1 MSLTPTMFGQI
12 AAISTA
18 VFWAFAVILFK
29 KSGESV
35 HPIGLNMFKNVF
47 AIVLLIPTIY
57 IFGDSLTGN
66 FTWGEVALLLVSGA
80 LGIGIADTL
89 FFRSL
94 NLLGAGLSAIVDCL
108 YSPSIIILA
117 FFWLGERLA
126 FVQIIGLLM
135 ILSAVLTITGADK
148 KAPIPKKDLVWG
160 IVWGV
165 LAMFT
170 MAFGIVMIKTLLNRS
185 PLLPLSEIRLVGGA
199 IILVIVLMFH
209 PKRKSII
216 KPHLNRKDWGYLLV
230 GSFIGTY
237 ISLVLWLAGMKYT
250 QTSLAAALNQTS
262 NIFIFIFAALFLK
275 EPITRRRLF
284 GIVMGFSGALI
295 IVFA

>member
-1 MSLTPTMFGQI
+1 MIGQI

-18 VFWAFAVILFK
+18 IFWAIAVILFK

-35 HPIGLNMFKNVF
+35 HPVGLNMFKNVF
-47 AIVLLIPTIY
+47 AIILIAPTIY
-57 IFGDSLTGN
+57 LLGGSLTGN
-66 FTWGEVALLLVSGA
+66 FTWSEVILLLVSGA

-89 FFRSL
+89 FFKSL

-126 FVQIIGLLM
+126 FIQIVGLLM
-135 ILSAVLTITGADK
+135 ILSAVLTVSRAEE
-148 KAPIPKKDLVWG
+148 KAPIPKKDLLWG
-160 IVWGV
+160 IIWGV

-170 MAFGIVMIKTLLNRS
+170 MALGIVMIKTLLNRS
-185 PLLPLSEIRLVGGA
+185 PLLPLSEIRLLGGA
-199 IILVIVLMFH
+199 IILVIVLLFH

-216 KPHLNRKDWGYLLV
+216 KPHLNRKSWIYLIT

-237 ISLVLWLAGMKYT
+237 VSLVLWLAGMKYT

-262 NIFIFIFAALFLK
+262 NIFIFVFAAIFLK
-275 EPITRRRLF
+275 EPITQRRLF
-284 GIVMGFSGALI
+284 AIIMGFTGAII